1 MRGRVNNGR
10 HQSVKRAS
18 IVACVL
24 MVSACTTVGV
34 HEYPSDYHLY
44 EILESF
50 RAPAIEQIEGQSYRL
65 VWHAWHQSP
74 GLILANCIDQKC
86 MIEVRYTDG
95 YGTYSQGKLEG
106 SRTAEISRSEFEEI
120 GRAFE
125 RDGFWNLEPHLR
137 PNEPY
142 RGVSGNASDDGPA
155 ICLHAPSYY
164 LEGFDDGQSH
174 LIYRYCQRN
183 YDDGI
188 QMAMP
193 LIEMAERHFPAE
205 MEKIVAKW
213 LMNKREANQLEE
225 TE

>member
-1 MRGRVNNGR
+1 MSNGR
-10 HQSVKRAS
+10 QKGVRRAS
-18 IVACVL
+18 SAALILIVA
-24 MVSACTTVGV
+24 ACTTIGG

-44 EILESF
+44 ETLDSF

-65 VWHAWHQSP
+65 VWHAWHQAP

-95 YGTYSQGKLEG
+95 YGTYTQGKLEAIH
-106 SRTAEISRSEFEEI
+106 TAEISRSEFEEI
-120 GRAFE
+120 GSAFE
-125 RDGFWNLEPHLR
+125 RDGFWGLEPHLR
-137 PNEPY
+137 PGEPY
-142 RGVSGNASDDGPA
+142 LGVSDNAPDEGPA

-164 LEGFDDGQSH
+164 LQGFEEGRSH

-188 QMAMP
+188 QVAMP
-193 LIEMAERHFPAE
+193 LIEIAERHFPDE

-213 LMNKREANQLEE
+213 LKDERESNQLEE

>member
-1 MRGRVNNGR
+1 MKGRVNNGR
-10 HQSVKRAS
+10 RQSVKRAS
-18 IVACVL
+18 TVAGIL
-24 MVSACTTVGV
+24 IASACTTVGG

-95 YGTYSQGKLEG
+95 YGTYTQGKLEAI
-106 SRTAEISRSEFEEI
+106 RTAEISRSEFEEI

-125 RDGFWNLEPHLR
+125 GDGFWKLEPNLR
-137 PNEPY
+137 PGDPY
-142 RGVSGNASDDGPA
+142 LGVSENASDESLR

-164 LEGFDDGQSH
+164 LEGFEEGRSH

-188 QMAMP
+188 QVAMP
-193 LIEMAERHFPAE
+193 LIEIAERHFPEE

-213 LMNKREANQLEE
+213 LMDAREANQLEE

>member
-1 MRGRVNNGR
+1 MNNGR
-10 HQSVKRAS
+10 HQGVKRAS
-18 IVACVL
+18 SVACVFT
-24 MVSACTTVGV
+24 VSACTTVGG

-44 EILESF
+44 ETLQSF

-74 GLILANCIDQKC
+74 GLILANCKDQEC
-86 MIEVRYTDG
+86 VIEVRYTDG

-106 SRTAEISRSEFEEI
+106 SRTAKISRSDFEEI

-125 RDGFWNLEPHLR
+125 GDGFWKLEPHLR
-137 PNEPY
+137 PGEPY
-142 RGVSGNASDDGPA
+142 LGVSENASDESPA

-164 LEGFDDGQSH
+164 LEGFEEGRSH

-183 YDDGI
+183 YEDGI
-188 QMAMP
+188 QVAMP
-193 LIEMAERHFPAE
+193 LIKMAERHFPEE

-213 LMNKREANQLEE
+213 LLDEREANQLEE